1 MSDKVIGVLMQ
12 PRVYILVCMQST
24 LLHLLNPLYCNRK
37 QILYKLLVASSLVF
51 ENAGF
56 SKCYSLAP
64 NFLFS
69 GKHYHPELVLFECM
83 LGNIL
88 LPCRQIF

>member
-1 MSDKVIGVLMQ
+1 MQ
-12 PRVYILVCMQST
+12 PHVYILVCMQST

-37 QILYKLLVASSLVF
+37 QILYKLRNSLGF

-56 SKCYSLAP
+56 AECYAFAL

-69 GKHYHPELVLFECM
+69 RKHYYPELVLLEGI
-83 LGNIL
+83 LGPIL
-88 LPCRQIF
+88 FSCKQIGRYC